1 MLEGGIQMNVVPNEL
16 TACKMKKKNS
26 YIFFLIKAFDVRVA
40 PSLEEFKW
48 LEQTLEEWSKE
59 TGCTI
64 EWQLKKEYCP
74 PTNIDSS
81 SPWWTAFSSTCDS
94 M

>member
-1 MLEGGIQMNVVPNEL
+1 MLDGGIQINVVPNEL
-16 TACKMKKKNS
+16 SACKMKKENS
-26 YIFFLIKAFDVRVA
+26 YFFLIIAFDIRVV
-40 PSLEEFKW
+40 PSLEELKR

-64 EWQLKKEYCP
+64 EWLVKKEYSP
-74 PTNIDSS
+74 PTSTDSS

>member
-1 MLEGGIQMNVVPNEL
+1 MNVVPNEL
-16 TACKMKKKNS
+16 TACKMKKDNS
-26 YIFFLIKAFDVRVA
+26 YNFYFLIIAFDIRVA

-48 LEQTLEEWSKE
+48 LDQTLEAWSKE

-64 EWQLKKEYCP
+64 EWQLKKEYSP
-74 PTNIDSS
+74 PTSTDSS